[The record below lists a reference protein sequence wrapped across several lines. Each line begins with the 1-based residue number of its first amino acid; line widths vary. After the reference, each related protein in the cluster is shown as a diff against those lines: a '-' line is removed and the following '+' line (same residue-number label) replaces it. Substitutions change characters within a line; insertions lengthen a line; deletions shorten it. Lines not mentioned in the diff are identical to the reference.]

1 MTEKYT
7 FKAIMSGMFN
17 AITVNRRL
25 KDVSAALNELN
36 SRIDA
41 LGGIE
46 PAAVTSDESAKVAEA
61 PVAAESTDTLQEEPT
76 FDWQTSDDVVAL
88 KEFAL
93 ERFKLEIKGNKKAD
107 TVRKEIAA
115 YLEV

>member
-1 MTEKYT
+1 MK
-7 FKAIMSGMFN
+7 FIPIRNLANLIPIN
-17 AITVNRRL
+17 ARL
-25 KDVSAALNELN
+25 RYLFESVAELK
-36 SRIDA
+36 SRLDA
-41 LGGIE
+41 LEGVK
-46 PAAVTSDESAKVAEA
+46 PAAVTSDESAKVVEA
-61 PVAAESTDTLQEEPT
+61 PVAAESTDTLQEEPA